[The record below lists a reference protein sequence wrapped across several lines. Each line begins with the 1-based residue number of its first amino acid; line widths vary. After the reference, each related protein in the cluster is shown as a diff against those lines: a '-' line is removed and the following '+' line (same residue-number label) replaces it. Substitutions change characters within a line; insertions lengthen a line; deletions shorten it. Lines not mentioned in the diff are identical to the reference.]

1 MVNPLHYFSVG
12 GFFLFAET
20 RYNNINYFSVAAKI
34 VIEQKVKKALISMVD
49 AFISYLIFFIYDKC
63 YNTYVYK

>member
-1 MVNPLHYFSVG
+1 M
-12 GFFLFAET
+12 FAET
-20 RYNNINYFSVAAKI
+20 RYNNIKYFSEAAKI

-49 AFISYLIFFIYDKC
+49 AFISYFIFFIYDKC